1 MSEEKEMSFLDHLE
15 ELRWHIV
22 RSVMAIVVGT
32 IVAFVFTPWV
42 FQNIIFAPARIDFPT
57 FRWLCNI
64 GHALGTEDLCFA
76 AFPFKVQSRYMT
88 GQFTMQILASFVLGF
103 IAAFPYVFWEIWR
116 FIKPGLH
123 QNEAKNSSGAVFAVS
138 FLFLL
143 GISFGYYVLCPM
155 MTLFFSSYSI
165 SDMIVNEFDITSYVS
180 TFIALVFGSG
190 LLFQL
195 PVVVYFMTKI
205 GLLTPT
211 FMRTY
216 RRHAIVVILIIGA
229 IVTPPDPLSQVLI
242 SLPLFMLY
250 EISIFISAYVVRQ
263 RRKQDALQAIID
275 EREERELTER
285 ERVREEERLKAER
298 ETGNETPD

>member
-1 MSEEKEMSFLDHLE
+1 MSTEKEMSFLDHLE

-22 RSVMAIVVGT
+22 RSVFAIAIFMV
-32 IVAFVFTPWV
+32 VAFIFTPWI

-57 FRWLCNI
+57 FKWLCQLGHLI
-64 GHALGTEDLCFA
+64 GKEDLCFEQ
-76 AFPFKVQSRYMT
+76 FPFKVQSRYLT
-88 GQFTMQILASFVLGF
+88 GQFTMQVLAAFVIGF
-103 IAAFPYVFWEIWR
+103 IISFPYVFWEIWR
-116 FIKPGLH
+116 FVKPGLR
-123 QNEAKNSSGAVFAVS
+123 QNEMKNSRGAVTAVS
-138 FLFLL
+138 FLFML
-143 GISFGYYVLCPM
+143 GISFGYFILCPM
-155 MTLFFSSYSI
+155 MTLFFSTYSI
-165 SDMIVNEFDITSYVS
+165 SDVIVNEFDITSYVS

-195 PVVVYFMTKI
+195 PVVVYFMTRI

-242 SLPLFMLY
+242 SIPLFLLY

-263 RRKQDALQAIID
+263 KRKEAEKEASAD
-275 EREERELTER
+275 EMT
-285 ERVREEERLKAER
+285 A
-298 ETGNETPD
+298 